1 MKIVPFEEL
10 HDCDLIVDAA
20 YEGSSD
26 GKLAGEP
33 ISNLLPGGG
42 NMGGFRIAG
51 KGQDKQF
58 VVLFTTGEDKDWPD
72 RIDLN
77 TGQFTYYGDNKTP
90 GHELHDTPKGGNLVL
105 RRVFELIHSSS
116 NQRHLVPPF
125 FIFNK
130 SPTAKSSRAVQFKGL
145 AVPGFPGMTSTEDLV
160 AVWKTTKGQRFQ
172 NYRSVFTIL
181 DVPVVPRAWLTALMN
196 GEPSSIGAPHAW
208 SRWVEKGHYAPLT
221 SEPTTVIRSERE
233 QTPDT
238 PLKRVIL
245 NVIWRHFHSDD
256 KEEKKRRA
264 FVFESFATRILQMLD
279 RRVMVDEVTRGV
291 LDAGRDAY
299 GRYLLGL
306 SDDPVYAEFSLEAK
320 CYRPPVNGEKPNT
333 VGVKEVSRLISRIR
347 HRQFGVLV
355 TTSVIARQAY
365 QEVREDRHPVIF
377 LCGKDMAEIL
387 IKNGYNTPAIVGGF
401 LAKEFAVSEGDSEIG
416 TGVE

>member
-1 MKIVPFEEL
+1 MRIFEFNKL
-10 HDCDLIVDAA
+10 KTTDLIVDAV

-33 ISNLLPGGG
+33 ISSLLPGGG

-72 RIDLN
+72 HIDLN

-90 GHELHDTPKGGNLVL
+90 GHELHDTPKGGNVVL
-105 RRVFELIHSSS
+105 RRVFELLHSSS
-116 NQRHLVPPF
+116 EQRASIPPF

-130 SPTAKSSRAVQFKGL
+130 SPTARSARAVQFKGL
-145 AVPGFPGMTSTEDLV
+145 AVPGYPGMSATEDLI

-181 DVPVVPRAWLTALMN
+181 DVPVVPRTWLQFLSN
-196 GEPSSIGAPHAW
+196 GEPAINNAPAAW
-208 SRWVEKGHYAPLT
+208 TQWVEKGHYAALT
-221 SEPTTVIRSERE
+221 SESTTVIRSEQE

-238 PLKRVIL
+238 PLKISIL
-245 NVIWRHFHSDD
+245 DTIWQHFHSEE

-264 FVFESFATRILQMLD
+264 FIFESFAARIFQMHD
-279 RRVMVDEVTRGV
+279 QRVIVDEVTRGV

-306 SDDPVYAEFSLEAK
+306 SDDPIYAEFSLEAK
-320 CYRPPVNGEKPNT
+320 CYRPPLNGAKPNT
-333 VGVKEVSRLISRIR
+333 IGVKEVSRLISRIR

-365 QEVREDRHPVIF
+365 EEVREDRHPIIF
-377 LCGKDMAEIL
+377 ISGKDISEIL
-387 IKNGYNTPAIVGGF
+387 IKNGYNSAGIVQDF
-401 LAKEFAVSEGDSEIG
+401 LNHEFPNK
-416 TGVE
+416 